1 MAEWSKAPVSDTAAI
16 RECIQLSDFTYV
28 FKRYDDGWKEGKGGN
43 VMVLY
48 ASVHHDIPIVVNV
61 SGRYKMD
68 RHCGAFRKRLSGKS
82 KKDGFI
88 DIKSKTGDIHL
99 FPVSVKTQFA
109 LGIAALF
116 QVFKISHGRNTV
128 MVLTLGDTPTNRLF

>member
-1 MAEWSKAPVSDTAAI
+1 MF
-16 RECIQLSDFTYV
+16 RC
-28 FKRYDDGWKEGKGGN
+28 GN
-43 VMVLY
+43 VMVFY

-61 SGRYKMD
+61 FGRYKMD
-68 RHCGAFRKRLSGKS
+68 RHCGAFRKRLFGKS

-109 LGIAALF
+109 LGVAALV
-116 QVFKISHGRNTV
+116 QALKGCKTNATTLSDTRGIQNHIRKVFKISHGRDTV